1 MLILQTEQLH
11 RMKIHAVS
19 TYPEECCGLLL
30 GTQKPDRDRRQVFE
44 VLALN
49 NHWTASVSQITE
61 TESTSAALSKGNRY
75 WVDPKDL
82 LNAQRTARERDW
94 IILGVYHSH
103 PDHPAEPS
111 ERDRRLAWTEY
122 SYPILSTSPK
132 QVVDVQSWRLNEQGH
147 FESEKIMLTGVV
159 HSDES

>member
-1 MLILQTEQLH
+1 MLILQAEQLQT
-11 RMKIHAVS
+11 MKLHAVG

-30 GTQKPDRDRRQVFE
+30 GTQASNHDRRQVFE
-44 VLALN
+44 VIALP
-49 NHWTASVSQITE
+49 NHWTARVSQITE
-61 TESTSAALSKGNRY
+61 TEPTSTALNKGNRY

-82 LNAQRTARERDW
+82 LNAQRTARDRGW

-122 SYPILSTSPK
+122 SYPILSTCQK
-132 QVVDVQSWRLNEQGH
+132 QVVDIQSWRLSEQGH
-147 FESEKIMLTGVV
+147 FESEKIILADVD